1 MQLRGSVQRL
11 AARSHDFLD
20 AHRVRLDP
28 DAQHAD
34 LAGSREVLDAL
45 RDECVKL
52 TADPKNGA
60 QQGRRQQPAR
70 FAAKL

>member
-45 RDECVKL
+45 RDGCVKL
-52 TADPKNGA
+52 TV
-60 QQGRRQQPAR
+60 
-70 FAAKL
+70 